1 MPVSHLEL
9 ENFKSYSGLQRIGPF
24 HDFTS
29 VIGPNGSG
37 KSNLLDA
44 ISFVLGVNSRDLRSS
59 QMKDLIFR
67 PPGKTQQT
75 NLRASATLVYK
86 DPDTEE
92 EIRFSRTI
100 SPHGSASYK
109 VDGTTVP
116 FKEYEEHLAKIGV
129 LLKARNFLVFQGDV
143 ESIARK
149 SPKELVEM
157 LEHISTSAEL
167 REAYDEALKVK
178 EEAEAATVFAYNK
191 QKGFKS
197 ERKLLRDQKK
207 EAERFHEML
216 EKKSKLQTDMYLWQL
231 FHIDFSMKERDSV
244 VSELREELGEME
256 EQEQELNKTLRE
268 AKKQA
273 SAARR
278 ETASADKKRVQLA
291 AAVDKLEPSIIQT
304 TEEIKNLT
312 KKLKSDEKQLT
323 KTQKEA
329 DSHGATLSELEAEIE
344 EYKETQTQLEAEYE
358 EVKRS
363 AAGPDDVT
371 LTENQE
377 AEYERVREAAAAAS
391 DQPRR
396 KLTALNR
403 KLEKARSKAA
413 NVTQELQEVTNRRNE
428 ASRDVTD
435 LKDRRDKLSTVRLI
449 WNGSNFSKRIYEKRY
464 SNILHFTFSL
474 FYRVWKRLRLT
485 FSRPRRSFSP
495 YKSQHRKRKLVAKLS
510 TRKLKKSM
518 QHCEMLE
525 TTDAKIR
532 TRSACCKPWPP
543 SSDTFQEF
551 KGVSSTCAARR
562 NAASTWQSRLL
573 LARIWMPLLWIPI
586 KPVLNASSI
595 SENSKLAP
603 LRSFP
608 WTPFRCHLP
617 RARNAFAP

>member
-1 MPVSHLEL
+1 MLIPLRSTVAATKSIAAFFFPASSDSSSRTMPVTHLEL
-9 ENFKSYSGLQRIGPF
+9 ENFKSYSGFQQIGPF

-44 ISFVLGVNSRDLRSS
+44 ISFVLGVQSRDLRSS

-67 PPGKTQQT
+67 PPGKTQPM

-86 DPDTEE
+86 DPEEEE

-100 SPHGSASYK
+100 SPQGSAAYK
-109 VDGTTVP
+109 VDGRTVP

-191 QKGFKS
+191 QKGFKT
-197 ERKLLRDQKK
+197 ERKLLNEQKK
-207 EAERFHEML
+207 EAELFHEML
-216 EKKSKLQTDMYLWQL
+216 EKKAKLQTDMYLWLL

-244 VSELREELGEME
+244 VSELREEHAEME
-256 EQEQELNKTLRE
+256 EQENEANKALRE
-268 AKKQA
+268 AKKHA
-273 SAARR
+273 STARR

-291 AAVDKLEPSIIQT
+291 AAVDKLEPSVIQT

-312 KKLKSDEKQLT
+312 KKLKSDEKQLV
-323 KTQKEA
+323 KVQKEA
-329 DSHGATLSELEAEIE
+329 DSHGASLSELEADVE

-358 EVKRS
+358 QVKRS
-363 AAGPDDVT
+363 VAGPDDVT
-371 LTENQE
+371 LTEEQE

-413 NVTQELQEVTNRRNE
+413 NVTQELQEVTARRNE
-428 ASRDVTD
+428 ASRDATD
-435 LKDRRDKLSTVRLI
+435 LKDRRDKLSKVRLSHLG
-449 WNGSNFSKRIYEKRY
+449 WFPLQRSNR
-464 SNILHFTFSL
+464 
-474 FYRVWKRLRLT
+474 
-485 FSRPRRSFSP
+485 
-495 YKSQHRKRKLVAKLS
+495 
-510 TRKLKKSM
+510 
-518 QHCEMLE
+518 
-525 TTDAKIR
+525 
-532 TRSACCKPWPP
+532 
-543 SSDTFQEF
+543 
-551 KGVSSTCAARR
+551 
-562 NAASTWQSRLL
+562 
-573 LARIWMPLLWIPI
+573 
-586 KPVLNASSI
+586 
-595 SENSKLAP
+595 
-603 LRSFP
+603 
-608 WTPFRCHLP
+608 
-617 RARNAFAP
+617 